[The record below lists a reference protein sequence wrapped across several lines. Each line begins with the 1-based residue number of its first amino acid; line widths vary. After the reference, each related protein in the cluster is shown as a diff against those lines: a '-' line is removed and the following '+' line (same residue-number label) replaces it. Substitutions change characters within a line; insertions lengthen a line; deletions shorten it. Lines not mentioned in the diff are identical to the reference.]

1 MSLTAGSATA
11 AAALVVL
18 ATHASS
24 VVVGR
29 FDWAREASHLILSV
43 MRRAVTLTTRIESSD

>member
-11 AAALVVL
+11 ASALVVL

-24 VVVGR
+24 VVMGR
-29 FDWAREASHLILSV
+29 FDWAREASQLILSV